1 MKRSL
6 LAAAFCLVAF
16 EASALER
23 YDIDNMTCEQI
34 QAIVA
39 KDGLAT
45 LRYRSKRSFSLPIY
59 DTYVHGQAEPARTRG
74 GAAKR
79 RAEHRPKILPRLQM
93 RREPNFRRPLS
104 LFSRS
109 ARKAWARCR

>member
-1 MKRSL
+1 MRMKRSL

-23 YDIDNMTCEQI
+23 YDIDHMTCEQI

-45 LRYRSKRSFSLPIY
+45 LRWRSTRSFSLPIY
-59 DTYVHGQAEPARTRG
+59 DTYVHSQAECENAEVAQRSGVPSTDRKYCPVYKCVESRIFVAR
-74 GAAKR
+74 
-79 RAEHRPKILPRLQM
+79 
-93 RREPNFRRPLS
+93 
-104 LFSRS
+104 
-109 ARKAWARCR
+109 

>member
-39 KDGLAT
+39 KDGSAT
-45 LRYRSKRSFSLPIY
+45 LRWRSTRSFSLPLY
-59 DTYVHGQAEPARTRG
+59 DTYVHGQESCENSEVALRSGVPSTDRKYCPVYKCVESRIFVAR
-74 GAAKR
+74 
-79 RAEHRPKILPRLQM
+79 
-93 RREPNFRRPLS
+93 
-104 LFSRS
+104 
-109 ARKAWARCR
+109 